1 MRRLLILLSTIL
13 GVCSASLGQSSHLL
27 LLSQGDGAL
36 TSSESGKI
44 QLSKAS
50 FLPKDQLISVRPRSG
65 IETLSS
71 GFQFRFGSNTRFMIS
86 DQAIELSEG
95 SIMIRSRKI
104 SNSTTLYGPESKI
117 QINGAGCFLVEVET
131 NGGLKAV
138 TILGRLDL
146 MDLNSGEA
154 LDLLPGELVF
164 VMPGDRGFAEKVSVN
179 LNRLIESSYLVS
191 GFPNNTSFQSS
202 LASVATAQSNSIG
215 VVYGAE
221 VGDAKAVDSFEVVPS
236 KAVKNNI
243 PPTPE
248 PSPSVL
254 SDFNSPDPLFELLGR
269 VPKRMK
275 PEVKKNKVLNLSLQD
290 PSIPTSRP
298 FPSRLLRKN

>member
-1 MRRLLILLSTIL
+1 MRSLLILLFAIL
-13 GVCSASLGQSSHLL
+13 GNCSVLLGQSSHLL

-36 TSSESGKI
+36 TSMDDGKV

-50 FLPKDQLISVRPRSG
+50 FLPKGQLISVRPRSG

-71 GFQFRFGSNTRFMIS
+71 GFQFRFGSDTRFMIS
-86 DQAIELSEG
+86 EKAIELSEG

-104 SNSTTLYGPESKI
+104 SNSTTLFGPESKI

-146 MDLNSGEA
+146 MDLNSGES
-154 LDLLPGELVF
+154 LELLPGELVF
-164 VMPGDRGFAEKVSVN
+164 LMPGDRGFAEKVSVN
-179 LNRLIESSYLVS
+179 LNRLIVSSYLVS
-191 GFPNNTSFQSS
+191 GFPNNNSFISS
-202 LASVATAQSNSIG
+202 LASVASAQSNSIG

-221 VGDAKAVDSFEVVPS
+221 VGDAKKADSFEVVPK
-236 KAVKNNI
+236 KAVKTN
-243 PPTPE
+243 PSSTPN
-248 PSPSVL
+248 PSSTQAVN
-254 SDFNSPDPLFELLGR
+254 FNSPDPLFELLGR

-275 PEVKKNKVLNLSLQD
+275 PEVKKNKALELKIQEPPN
-290 PSIPTSRP
+290 PTNRP

>member
-36 TSSESGKI
+36 TSSESGKV

-71 GFQFRFGSNTRFMIS
+71 GFQFRFGSDTRFMIS
-86 DQAIELSEG
+86 EKAIELSEG

-104 SNSTTLYGPESKI
+104 SNSTTLFGPESKI

-221 VGDAKAVDSFEVVPS
+221 VGDAKKADSFEVVPK
-236 KAVKNNI
+236 KAVKTN
-243 PPTPE
+243 PSSTPN
-248 PSPSVL
+248 PSSTQAVN
-254 SDFNSPDPLFELLGR
+254 FNSPDPLFELLGR

-275 PEVKKNKVLNLSLQD
+275 PEVKKNKALELKIQEPPN
-290 PSIPTSRP
+290 PTNRP

>member
-1 MRRLLILLSTIL
+1 MRRLLILLSTTL
-13 GVCSASLGQSSHLL
+13 VFCSASLGQSSHLL

-36 TSSESGKI
+36 TSSESGKV

-71 GFQFRFGSNTRFMIS
+71 GFQFRFGSDTRFMIS
-86 DQAIELSEG
+86 DEAIELSEG

-179 LNRLIESSYLVS
+179 LKRLIESSYLVS

-215 VVYGAE
+215 VVYAAE

-236 KAVKNNI
+236 NAIKNNI
-243 PPTPE
+243 TPIPE
-248 PSPSVL
+248 PSPTVL

-275 PEVKKNKVLNLSLQD
+275 PEIKDSEVLNLRLQE
-290 PSIPTSRP
+290 SSNPTSRP
-298 FPSRLLRKN
+298 FPSRLLRKD

>member
-1 MRRLLILLSTIL
+1 
-13 GVCSASLGQSSHLL
+13 
-27 LLSQGDGAL
+27 
-36 TSSESGKI
+36 
-44 QLSKAS
+44 
-50 FLPKDQLISVRPRSG
+50 
-65 IETLSS
+65 
-71 GFQFRFGSNTRFMIS
+71 MIS
-86 DQAIELSEG
+86 EKAIELSEG

-104 SNSTTLYGPESKI
+104 SNSATLYGPESKI
-117 QINGAGCFLVEVET
+117 QINGAGCFLIEVET

-154 LDLLPGELVF
+154 MDLLPGELVF
-164 VMPGDRGFAEKVSVN
+164 LMPGNRGFAEKVSVN

-236 KAVKNNI
+236 KEVENNN
-243 PPTPE
+243 PPMPKT
-248 PSPSVL
+248 SSTIAAD
-254 SDFNSPDPLFELLGR
+254 SSSSDPLFDLLGR
-269 VPKRMK
+269 APKRMK
-275 PEVKKNKVLNLSLQD
+275 PREEEDKTLELRIQETPDV
-290 PSIPTSRP
+290 TTRP

>member
-1 MRRLLILLSTIL
+1 MRSLLILLFAIL
-13 GVCSASLGQSSHLL
+13 GICSVSLGQSSHLL

-36 TSSESGKI
+36 TSMDDGKV

-50 FLPKDQLISVRPRSG
+50 FLPKGQLISVRPRSG

-71 GFQFRFGSNTRFMIS
+71 GFQFRFGSDTRFMIS
-86 DQAIELSEG
+86 EKAIELSEG

-104 SNSTTLYGPESKI
+104 SNSTTLFGPESKI

-146 MDLNSGEA
+146 MDLNSGES
-154 LDLLPGELVF
+154 LELLPGELVF
-164 VMPGDRGFAEKVSVN
+164 LMPGDRGFAEKVSVN

-191 GFPNNTSFQSS
+191 GFPNNNSFISS
-202 LASVATAQSNSIG
+202 LASVASAQSNSIG

-221 VGDAKAVDSFEVVPS
+221 VGDAKKADSFEVVPK
-236 KAVKNNI
+236 KAVKTN
-243 PPTPE
+243 
-248 PSPSVL
+248 PSSAPNPSSTQAVN
-254 SDFNSPDPLFELLGR
+254 FNSPDPLFELLGR

-275 PEVKKNKVLNLSLQD
+275 PEVKKNKALELKIQEPPN
-290 PSIPTSRP
+290 PTNRP

>member
-1 MRRLLILLSTIL
+1 MRRLLILLSAIS
-13 GVCSASLGQSSHLL
+13 GFCSASLGQTSHLL

-36 TSSESGKI
+36 IYSESGKV

-50 FLPKDQLISVRPRSG
+50 FLPKGQLISVRPRSG

-71 GFQFRFGSNTRFMIS
+71 GFQFRFGSDTRFMIS
-86 DQAIELSEG
+86 DKAIELSEG

-104 SNSTTLYGPESKI
+104 SNSTTLHGPESKI

-164 VMPGDRGFAEKVSVN
+164 LMPGDRGFAEKVSVN
-179 LNRLIESSYLVS
+179 LKRLIESSYLVS

-236 KAVKNNI
+236 KAVENNN
-243 PPTPE
+243 PPMPKT
-248 PSPSVL
+248 SSTIAAD
-254 SDFNSPDPLFELLGR
+254 SSSSDPLFDLLGR
-269 VPKRMK
+269 APKRMK
-275 PEVKKNKVLNLSLQD
+275 PREEEDKTLELRIQETPDV
-290 PSIPTSRP
+290 TTRP

>member
-1 MRRLLILLSTIL
+1 MRRLLILLSMLL

-36 TSSESGKI
+36 TSSESGKV

-50 FLPKDQLISVRPRSG
+50 FLPKGQLISVRPRSG

-71 GFQFRFGSNTRFMIS
+71 GFQFRFGSDTRFMVS
-86 DQAIELSEG
+86 NKAIELSEG

-164 VMPGDRGFAEKVSVN
+164 LMPGDRGFAEKGSVN

-236 KAVKNNI
+236 KAVKNKNS
-243 PPTPE
+243 PMPK
-248 PSPSVL
+248 PSPTIVADS
-254 SDFNSPDPLFELLGR
+254 SSSDPLFDLLGR
-269 VPKRMK
+269 APKRMK
-275 PEVKKNKVLNLSLQD
+275 PEIKENEALNLRIQN
-290 PSIPTSRP
+290 PPNPTSRP

>member
-1 MRRLLILLSTIL
+1 MRSLLILLFAIL
-13 GVCSASLGQSSHLL
+13 GICSVLLGQSSHLL

-36 TSSESGKI
+36 TSMDDGKV

-50 FLPKDQLISVRPRSG
+50 FLPKGQMISVRPRSG

-71 GFQFRFGSNTRFMIS
+71 GFQFRFGSDTRFMIS
-86 DQAIELSEG
+86 EKAIELSEG

-104 SNSTTLYGPESKI
+104 SNSTTLFGPESKI

-146 MDLNSGEA
+146 MDLNSGES
-154 LDLLPGELVF
+154 LELLPGELVF
-164 VMPGDRGFAEKVSVN
+164 LMPGDRGFAEKVSVN

-191 GFPNNTSFQSS
+191 GFPNNNSFISS
-202 LASVATAQSNSIG
+202 LASVASAQSNSIG

-221 VGDAKAVDSFEVVPS
+221 VGDAKKADSFEVVPK
-236 KAVKNNI
+236 KAVKTN
-243 PPTPE
+243 PSFTPN
-248 PSPSVL
+248 PSSTQAVN
-254 SDFNSPDPLFELLGR
+254 FNSPDPLFELLGR

-275 PEVKKNKVLNLSLQD
+275 PEVKKNKALELKIQEPPN
-290 PSIPTSRP
+290 PANRP

>member
-1 MRRLLILLSTIL
+1 MRSLLILLFAIL
-13 GVCSASLGQSSHLL
+13 GICSVSLGQSSHLL

-36 TSSESGKI
+36 TSMDDGKV

-50 FLPKDQLISVRPRSG
+50 FLPKGQLISVRPRSG

-71 GFQFRFGSNTRFMIS
+71 GFQFRFGSDTRFMIS
-86 DQAIELSEG
+86 EKAIELSEG

-104 SNSTTLYGPESKI
+104 SNSTTLFGPESKI

-146 MDLNSGEA
+146 MDLNSGES
-154 LDLLPGELVF
+154 LELLPGELVF
-164 VMPGDRGFAEKVSVN
+164 LMPGDRGFAEKVSVN

-191 GFPNNTSFQSS
+191 GFPNNNSFISS
-202 LASVATAQSNSIG
+202 LASVASAQSNSIG

-221 VGDAKAVDSFEVVPS
+221 VGDAKKADSFEVVPK
-236 KAVKNNI
+236 KAVKTN
-243 PPTPE
+243 PSSTPN
-248 PSPSVL
+248 PSSTQAVN
-254 SDFNSPDPLFELLGR
+254 FNSPDPLFELLGR

-275 PEVKKNKVLNLSLQD
+275 PEVKKNKALELKIQEPPN
-290 PSIPTSRP
+290 PANRP

>member
-1 MRRLLILLSTIL
+1 MRRLLILLSAIL
-13 GVCSASLGQSSHLL
+13 GICSASLGQSSHLL

-36 TSSESGKI
+36 TSSESGKV

-50 FLPKDQLISVRPRSG
+50 FLPKGQLISVRPRSG

-71 GFQFRFGSNTRFMIS
+71 GFQFRFGSDTRFMIS
-86 DQAIELSEG
+86 DKGIELSEG

-104 SNSTTLYGPESKI
+104 SNTTTLHGPESKI

-164 VMPGDRGFAEKVSVN
+164 LMPGDRGFAEKVSVN

-236 KAVKNNI
+236 KAVKNNT
-243 PPTPE
+243 PPMPK
-248 PSPSVL
+248 PSPTVL
-254 SDFNSPDPLFELLGR
+254 VDSSSSDPLFDLLGR
-269 VPKRMK
+269 APKRMK
-275 PEVKKNKVLNLSLQD
+275 PEVKENQALDLRLQD
-290 PSIPTSRP
+290 PLNPTSRP

>member
-1 MRRLLILLSTIL
+1 MRRLLILLSAIS
-13 GVCSASLGQSSHLL
+13 GFCSASLGQSSHLL

-36 TSSESGKI
+36 TSSESGKV

-50 FLPKDQLISVRPRSG
+50 FLPKGQLISVRPRSG

-71 GFQFRFGSNTRFMIS
+71 GFQFRFGSDTRFMIS
-86 DQAIELSEG
+86 DKGIELSEG

-104 SNSTTLYGPESKI
+104 SNTTTLHGPESKI

-164 VMPGDRGFAEKVSVN
+164 LMPGDRGFAEKVSVN

-236 KAVKNNI
+236 KAVKNNT
-243 PPTPE
+243 PPMPK
-248 PSPSVL
+248 PSPTVVVDS
-254 SDFNSPDPLFELLGR
+254 SSSDPLFDLLGR
-269 VPKRMK
+269 APKRMK
-275 PEVKKNKVLNLSLQD
+275 PEVKENQALDLRLQD
-290 PSIPTSRP
+290 PLNPTSRP

>member
-1 MRRLLILLSTIL
+1 
-13 GVCSASLGQSSHLL
+13 L

-36 TSSESGKI
+36 TSSESGKV

-50 FLPKDQLISVRPRSG
+50 FLPKGQLISVRPRSG

-71 GFQFRFGSNTRFMIS
+71 GFQFRFGSDTRFMIS

-104 SNSTTLYGPESKI
+104 SNSTTLHGPESKI

-164 VMPGDRGFAEKVSVN
+164 LMPGDRGFAEKVSVN

-236 KAVKNNI
+236 KAVKNNT
-243 PPTPE
+243 PPMPK
-248 PSPSVL
+248 PSPTVIADS
-254 SDFNSPDPLFELLGR
+254 SSSDPLFDLLGR
-269 VPKRMK
+269 APKRMK
-275 PEVKKNKVLNLSLQD
+275 PAAKEEKALDLRIQD
-290 PSIPTSRP
+290 PPNPTSRP
-298 FPSRLLRKN
+298 FPSRLLRQN